1 MSLFSFLFHKIG
13 KQEGRT
19 VLPWGAEGIIGRG
32 EVVGKGS
39 RRMNTVQNM
48 YIHVCKCKNNTF

>member
-32 EVVGKGS
+32 EVVGK
-39 RRMNTVQNM
+39 TCIYM
-48 YIHVCKCKNNTF
+48 YVNAKTIPFETIPGMRWE